1 MFDQFNEVHVSPEQG
16 EVIARGLY
24 ALSRVDG
31 HEAREGMLIKALWLD
46 TMAASRGVDLKALE
60 MASDIS
66 VEELAKQLHNNEL
79 RVVFMLSAVML
90 TYADGNVSQPEKD
103 WLARCAKAFKMSD
116 EDLKRYDEMVRTK
129 LLGELSHIVNT
140 DASRAVAKKL
150 GF

>member
-116 EDLKRYDEMVRTK
+116 EDLK
-129 LLGELSHIVNT
+129 
-140 DASRAVAKKL
+140 AVYAYL
-150 GF
+150 RSIPAVHNRVPDPLPPAGAPTPTN